1 MNGSIPTE
9 KGKVSKSKFCALI
22 FSNFQA
28 TMTTLLES
36 LPSRKQAII
45 AAATARVLSHF
56 SVDEIYLPSTPS
68 WMFGEE
74 GPKIVFQRFC
84 NNLQQLEEE
93 MEERNINLRVP
104 YTILLPS
111 KIPAGISI

>member
-1 MNGSIPTE
+1 
-9 KGKVSKSKFCALI
+9 
-22 FSNFQA
+22 
-28 TMTTLLES
+28 MTTLLES

-56 SVDEIYLPSTPS
+56 SVDEIYLPHTPS

-74 GPKIVFQRFC
+74 RPKIVFERFC
-84 NNLQQLEEE
+84 NNLRRIEEE
-93 MEERNINLRVP
+93 MLERNMNVMVP
-104 YTILLPS
+104 HTVLLPS

>member
-1 MNGSIPTE
+1 
-9 KGKVSKSKFCALI
+9 
-22 FSNFQA
+22 
-28 TMTTLLES
+28 MTTLLES
-36 LPSRKQAII
+36 LPSRKQAIV

-56 SVDEIYLPSTPS
+56 SLDEIYLPATPS

-74 GPKIVFQRFC
+74 GPKVVFELFCSELQRV
-84 NNLQQLEEE
+84 EEE
-93 MEERNINLRVP
+93 MVERNRGLRIP

>member
-1 MNGSIPTE
+1 ME
-9 KGKVSKSKFCALI
+9 SKKSTISTFHP
-22 FSNFQA
+22 FQA

-36 LPSRKQAII
+36 LPSRKQAIM

-74 GPKIVFQRFC
+74 GPKVVFERFC
-84 NNLQQLEEE
+84 SELQRVEEE
-93 MEERNINLRVP
+93 MEERNRGLRIP
-104 YTILLPS
+104 HTILLPS